1 MPEMN
6 FVIRW
11 PDETTETCYSPSLVI
26 KDHFTQGQSYA
37 LKEFVDRART
47 ALSIASDRVE
57 AKYGMACGHAL
68 SQIAEIEMKSV
79 TFSNNPDAR
88 VTVVSFDER

>member
-26 KDHFTQGQSYA
+26 KDYFTAGASYA
-37 LKEFVDRART
+37 LEEFVDKART
-47 ALSIASDRVE
+47 ALNIASKRVQ

-68 SQIAEIEMKSV
+68 SQIAQIEQKSAN
-79 TFSNNPDAR
+79 FAHKPDAR
-88 VTVVSFDER
+88 VTVVAFSE

>member
-11 PDETTETCYSPSLVI
+11 PDETVDTCYSPSLVI
-26 KDHFTQGQSYA
+26 KDYFTSGASYA
-37 LKEFVDRART
+37 LGDFVDKARA
-47 ALSIASDRVE
+47 ALSIASERVQ

-68 SQIAEIEMKSV
+68 SQIAEIEQKSAN
-79 TFSNNPDAR
+79 FADKPDAR
-88 VTVVSFDER
+88 VTVVSFSE

>member
-26 KDHFTQGQSYA
+26 KDYFTPGESYV

-47 ALSIASDRVE
+47 ALRIASDRVQ

-68 SQIAEIEMKSV
+68 SQIAEIEQKSAD
-79 TFSNNPDAR
+79 FIDQPDAR
-88 VTVVSFDER
+88 VTVLSFVE

>member
-11 PDETTETCYSPSLVI
+11 PDETTETCYSPSLII
-26 KDHFTQGQSYA
+26 KDYFAAGQSYA

-47 ALSIASDRVE
+47 ALNIASERVR

-68 SQIAEIEMKSV
+68 SQIAEIEKKSAD
-79 TFSNNPDAR
+79 FFDKPNAR
-88 VTVVSFDER
+88 VTVLSFEE

>member
-26 KDHFTQGQSYA
+26 KDYFTPGASYA
-37 LKEFVDRART
+37 IKEFVDKART
-47 ALSIASDRVE
+47 ALNIASERVQS
-57 AKYGMACGHAL
+57 KYGMACGHAL
-68 SQIAEIEMKSV
+68 SQIAEIEQKSAD
-79 TFSNNPDAR
+79 FANKPDAR
-88 VTVVSFDER
+88 VMVVSFSE

>member
-11 PDETTETCYSPSLVI
+11 PDETTETCYSPSLII
-26 KDHFTQGQSYA
+26 KDYFAPGQSYG

-47 ALSIASDRVE
+47 ALSIASERVQ

-68 SQIAEIEMKSV
+68 SQIAEIEVKSAD
-79 TFSNNPDAR
+79 FADNPDAR
-88 VTVVSFDER
+88 VTVVSFDE